1 MARPCKLQASPLA
14 RRLRQRLTGR
24 QHARNSTADSLT
36 ASAAHTSSS
45 PMAASVR
52 GLALPPPLASP
63 CTSSR
68 RHAPVPR
75 GRSSRNRRCVLEV
88 RAAVVEAEGGSRQ
101 PEPVEVVGVG
111 SRKDA
116 IIDFCLGSRT
126 LSSTPIRF
134 WTVNVMDNSKVQL
147 LQKGHGT
154 ESVFR
159 DLEGPLFF
167 NPCPPAVILVS
178 SAGQDADHI
187 TAMKLLN
194 AVKSAGKLAASIF
207 LKPFC
212 FEGQRRQLE
221 ASDLIG
227 KLQTCSNFHIV
238 IEADSLLETEV
249 ETLAEALESAN
260 NAVLSTISMISIM
273 MSGYN
278 QMFWSSLSA
287 QIREV
292 DPEEVG
298 KLLRSYGE
306 ARVGF
311 GAGYNIQSAIKQA
324 VFHCPFLRGG
334 IKDLNNVVFL
344 SLTTARI
351 LSESDMTS
359 TLHIFRRVTG
369 FTKDI
374 IFSRN
379 SEPDLEPKLIVV
391 SLLTIRNHH
400 DENVAPVKE
409 GFLSSL
415 ASHFPFIS
423 SLMGG
428 DIPEQEQAR
437 SKLSYYQ
444 LSDNESSSAERN
456 FSQLSNDSA
465 DATVSRSVPRE
476 MEDVKSD
483 RNGRIQP
490 ESLETNFLVAEEICQ
505 DDNREHLGSQ
515 QEHNF
520 WSDSPGFGIAQL
532 WAKERTTAKGSSQNH
547 EIDIITHPVGVKS
560 SEVQDDNAPNTQPVT
575 PDTGTTVATG
585 NPAFGVSFSDVHF
598 EKVMDMCSSAVTFL
612 RGRMDK
618 SRKRGTIASRAAL
631 MLDAEREAEK
641 TWSPIVEIRYGGGTY
656 RGRCQEGVPEGKGR
670 LTFSDGSFYD
680 GLWRY
685 GKRSGLGTLFHSNGD
700 VYHGTWRDDLIHGK
714 GWYYFHSGD
723 RWFANF
729 WKGKANGEGRFYA
742 KDGSIFFGHFQ
753 NGWRHGETL
762 LVDAN
767 GSRWIEVWDEGV
779 LIHRTKMKK

>member
-1 MARPCKLQASPLA
+1 
-14 RRLRQRLTGR
+14 
-24 QHARNSTADSLT
+24 
-36 ASAAHTSSS
+36 
-45 PMAASVR
+45 MAAPVR
-52 GLALPPPLASP
+52 GLPLPPSLTYPRTSPRRLAPS
-63 CTSSR
+63 T
-68 RHAPVPR
+68 R
-75 GRSSRNRRCVLEV
+75 GRSSHSGRRVHGV
-88 RAAVVEAEGGSRQ
+88 RAAAVEAAEGASRAT
-101 PEPVEVVGVG
+101 EPVEVVGVG

-116 IIDFCLGSRT
+116 VLDFCLGSRT

-134 WTVNVMDNSKVQL
+134 WTVNVMDNSRVQL
-147 LQKGHGT
+147 IQKGHGT
-154 ESVFR
+154 DAVFR
-159 DLEGPLFF
+159 DLEPPLYLH
-167 NPCPPAVILVS
+167 PCPPAVILVS
-178 SAGQDADHI
+178 SAGHDADHI
-187 TAMKLLN
+187 SAMELLT
-194 AVKSAGKLAASIF
+194 AVKSAGNLAASIF

-212 FEGQRRQLE
+212 FEGQRRQVE
-221 ASDLIG
+221 AADLIG

-278 QMFWSSLSA
+278 KMFSSSLDA
-287 QIREV
+287 QIKEI
-292 DPEEVG
+292 DPEEVA

-344 SLTTARI
+344 SLTTARV
-351 LSESDMTS
+351 LSETDMIS
-359 TLHIFRRVTG
+359 ILHIFRRVTG
-369 FTKDI
+369 FTRDI

-391 SLLTIRNHH
+391 SLLTIRNHY
-400 DENVAPVKE
+400 DENVATVQE

-415 ASHFPFIS
+415 ALHFPFIS
-423 SLMGG
+423 SLMRG
-428 DIPEQEQAR
+428 DIPEQKQAGQKHSLNRLPDNGSNNVEQE
-437 SKLSYYQ
+437 L
-444 LSDNESSSAERN
+444 
-456 FSQLSNDSA
+456 SQLSNGSS
-465 DATVSRSVPRE
+465 DATVPKMFPEKNEDLESERENNDTNRS
-476 MEDVKSD
+476 MK
-483 RNGRIQP
+483 P
-490 ESLETNFLVAEEICQ
+490 ESLESDFVVAEGMCNGG
-505 DDNREHLGSQ
+505 NREHLGSE
-515 QEHNF
+515 QEHSFLSN
-520 WSDSPGFGIAQL
+520 SPGFGIAQL
-532 WAKERTTAKGSSQNH
+532 WANERTMASRSSKND
-547 EIDIITHPVGVKS
+547 ELDIITLPVGVKL
-560 SEVQDDNAPNTQPVT
+560 SEVRSDHSPNTQPET
-575 PDTGTTVATG
+575 THSGTTVVSG
-585 NPAFGVSFSDVHF
+585 HVGFGVPFSDVHL
-598 EKVMDMCSSAVTFL
+598 EKVMGMCSSAVTFL
-612 RGRMDK
+612 RGRMDR
-618 SRKRGTIASRAAL
+618 SQKRGSNSISSRAAL
-631 MLDAEREAEK
+631 MLDAEREPEK

-685 GKRSGLGTLFHSNGD
+685 GKRSGLGTLFYSNGD

-753 NGWRHGETL
+753 NGWRHGESL

-767 GSRWIEVWDEGV
+767 GTRWIEVWDEGV
-779 LIHRTKMKK
+779 LVARTKMEK